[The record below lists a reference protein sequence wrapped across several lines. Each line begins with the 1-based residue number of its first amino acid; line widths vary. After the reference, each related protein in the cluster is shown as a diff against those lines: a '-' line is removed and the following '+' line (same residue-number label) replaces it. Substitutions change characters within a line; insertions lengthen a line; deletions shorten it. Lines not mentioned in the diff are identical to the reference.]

1 MAQITFGE
9 VIDVMYNE
17 TGENTYSIRYKQ
29 YNTTKTQQNE
39 GSIAVPLNM
48 NYIHIPIKGEIV
60 MIISAPSPY
69 MSMHDKIY
77 KNYYVSLVA
86 LQNSLNN
93 NGLPNLTTYTVT
105 THQDK
110 NNTYSNAQNGI
121 QANSLNDN
129 NVRKI
134 DEDFQEN
141 ENVRPLQLFIGDT
154 IFQGRYGQS
163 IRFGTEPNDIS
174 KYSLTPF
181 YYDVDD
187 KRKPITIIRNS
198 FENEKSSIYNSP
210 IIENLNNDDNCI
222 VLSSGHK
229 LNFTQSCTDTEAN
242 ESIGNSSWKNEKF
255 GVTPQTLISSG
266 RVILNSMKN
275 EIMLFSKTG
284 IGLCATNSVAIDA
297 GGDIIL
303 NAQSNIKIGSTYA
316 NEPVVLGNSLQ
327 SWIENLIQIIG
338 TITPISP
345 TGPCSPLQS
354 TPQWMTIQQLLN
366 SFSSVLSN
374 TISVD

>member
-17 TGENTYSIRYKQ
+17 TGENAYSIRYKQ